1 MTATTPQRKRTGKL
15 SEPPVEAS
23 PTVLLMV
30 DFINP
35 LSFDGAEQ
43 LAPCALRAAA
53 ATARLRR
60 ELAARSKRMPLCIYA
75 NDNYG
80 VWRSD
85 FKALW
90 LRCSRMPGEAGRMA
104 RILKPKPGDCTL
116 LKPRHSAFYETPLDI
131 LLRQVRCKR
140 LIVTGLAADS
150 CVLFT
155 AMDAYVRGYEL
166 WVPSDCVASETAEAA
181 SYALGHM
188 ERVLKAAVSPAFQP
202 QARAAPGA
210 DRPPTRARPARAAQV
225 RRAAA
230 RPGAA

>member
-1 MTATTPQRKRTGKL
+1 MATTTPPRKRTGKL
-15 SEPPVEAS
+15 SEPSVEAS

-104 RILKPKPGDCTL
+104 RILKPKPGDCTV

-202 QARAAPGA
+202 QAHATPGA
-210 DRPPTRARPARAAQV
+210 SLRARQASQAGGTSVMAASGRAS
-225 RRAAA
+225 
-230 RPGAA
+230 